1 MAGMG
6 LCIGGFLTGKAEN
19 LNRKSAFMMSVIM
32 ALLASGIGGV
42 HVQAGRKIAE
52 NLYLTACFG

>member
-6 LCIGGFLTGKAEN
+6 LSIGGFLAGIKEN
-19 LNRKSAFMMSVIM
+19 LNRKSALATALIM
-32 ALLASGIGGV
+32 VHLRQGLGAN

-52 NLYLTACFG
+52 NLCLAACFG